1 MRSSTGTVADPLA
14 ATADVRVGWTQ
25 WTQRGLRQRPHD
37 DCRHL
42 WAGRWA
48 GRQGD
53 TLGQGGPTVISMLIS
68 LKIHTQR
75 GTRLQ
80 CNCQCAYL
88 NASWQ
93 SPVPRCA
100 KIPYRAQWA
109 GLISGPKQAGQL

>member
-25 WTQRGLRQRPHD
+25 WTQRGLRQRPQ
-37 DCRHL
+37 
-42 WAGRWA
+42 

-93 SPVPRCA
+93 SPVPRRA
-100 KIPYRAQWA
+100 KIPYKAQWA
-109 GLISGPKQAGQL
+109 GLISGPKQGGQL